1 MRGGIAGDGSSAAS
15 VAWWGPHLHGLGTI
29 GKSDPEPTLSGPERW
44 TRLPPVPTSIEPADA
59 GASSDARAFGSDY
72 VEELALRDGTRVRLR
87 TIKPADKQRLVAG
100 LARLSPQSRYLR
112 FFTDKER
119 LTDGELRYLT
129 ELDGERHFAIGATRV
144 EADGSEG
151 EGLGIGRFVRLPD
164 EPEVAEPALAVVDD
178 AQGLGLGRLLLLRLV
193 AAAAERG
200 VEVFRC
206 DFLAINRGMQALLE
220 DVSPD
225 VRFRSD
231 GPVVTAEFRLPNVPP
246 DEPMERAPS
255 VGPMFA
261 WMKLVAEQVVELRR
275 LFESGS
281 AELEKR
287 WAELQ
292 RALRVVRPR
301 RAPNDD

>member
-1 MRGGIAGDGSSAAS
+1 VSASFDPPGAS
-15 VAWWGPHLHGLGTI
+15 A
-29 GKSDPEPTLSGPERW
+29 S
-44 TRLPPVPTSIEPADA
+44 A
-59 GASSDARAFGSDY
+59 GARVLGPDY
-72 VEELALRDGTRVRLR
+72 VEDLVLRDGTRARLR
-87 TIKPADKQRLVAG
+87 TIRATDKERLVTG

-129 ELDGERHFAIGATRV
+129 ELDGERHFAIGAIRL

-151 EGLGIGRFVRLPD
+151 EGLGIGRFVTLSA

-178 AQGLGLGRLLLLRLV
+178 AQGLGLGRLLLLRLT

-200 VEVFRC
+200 VKVFRC

-220 DVSPD
+220 EVSPG
-225 VRFRSD
+225 VHFRSD

-255 VGPMFA
+255 VGPMLA
-261 WMKLVAEQVVELRR
+261 WMKLVAEQVMELRR

-292 RALRVVRPR
+292 RALRAVRPR
-301 RAPNDD
+301 GASNDD